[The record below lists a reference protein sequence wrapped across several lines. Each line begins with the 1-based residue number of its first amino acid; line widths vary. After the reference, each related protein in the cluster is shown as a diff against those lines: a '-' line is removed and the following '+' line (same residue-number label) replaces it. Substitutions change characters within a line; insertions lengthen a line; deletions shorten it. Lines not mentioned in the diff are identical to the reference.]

1 MKNDEQMFVPI
12 DEKLFVPADK
22 KINEMMTISLDPDI
36 AVIEKEEFVKL
47 QGRVL
52 LQGKYKKTQDNH
64 VTEITIEDKP
74 YIKDIQELHYD
85 EVIFAHPFPVEITIA
100 AYRIEK
106 ITDITVKVAHFDY
119 EIIEPEKMQ
128 VKARLEIAGLQP
140 TPQKSKRETSE
151 IEPSQVE
158 EVAAKTVEKV
168 SPIEEIEEVK
178 QEEEE
183 GIVEVSSE
191 KKEEVL
197 EVVATNEAPE
207 TKEDNSIDEA
217 VEVQQEE
224 VPEAT
229 EAQAVHIGHTEDEDE
244 AEHTMFL
251 RQLFADEEEENER
264 VRLYITQSQDTIETV
279 ANRYEMSTYQLMK
292 DNDLT
297 EDLLE
302 EGQILKIR

>member
-47 QGRVL
+47 QGQVL
-52 LQGKYKKTQDNH
+52 LQGKYKKMPDNH
-64 VTEITIEDKP
+64 VTEVTIEDKP

-119 EIIEPEKMQ
+119 EIIEPEKMH
-128 VKARLEIAGLQP
+128 VKARLEIAGLQATPPKKKQEKRKTESAEVEEEATKNVEKTAP
-140 TPQKSKRETSE
+140 TEKSK
-151 IEPSQVE
+151 
-158 EVAAKTVEKV
+158 EV
-168 SPIEEIEEVK
+168 IH
-178 QEEEE
+178 EEEE
-183 GIVEVSSE
+183 VVEVSSE
-191 KKEEVL
+191 KNNEVEEI
-197 EVVATNEAPE
+197 VATNDTQE
-207 TKEDNSIDEA
+207 TEELREIDDS
-217 VEVQQEE
+217 EE
-224 VPEAT
+224 VSQGEDTEAA
-229 EAQAVHIGHTEDEDE
+229 EAQAVHIGHTEEEVDES
-244 AEHTMFL
+244 EHTMFL
-251 RQLFADEEEENER
+251 RELFANEEDENER
-264 VRLYITQSQDTIETV
+264 VTLYITQSQDTIETV
-279 ANRYEMSTYQLMK
+279 ATRYEISTYQLMK